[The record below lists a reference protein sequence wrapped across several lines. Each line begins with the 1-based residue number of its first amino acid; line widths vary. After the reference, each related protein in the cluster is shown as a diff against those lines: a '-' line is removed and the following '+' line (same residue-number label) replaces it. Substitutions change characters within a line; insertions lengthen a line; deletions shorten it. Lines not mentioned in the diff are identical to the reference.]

1 MRAARRQRRLR
12 GPVLDWDEAPA
23 HPHNAA
29 RGTYVEANGMVQP
42 APAPRFGR
50 HALRVPPA
58 PQPADADALLARW
71 TQHPTQETVS

>member
-1 MRAARRQRRLR
+1 
-12 GPVLDWDEAPA
+12 
-23 HPHNAA
+23 
-29 RGTYVEANGMVQP
+29 MVQP